1 MRKKILCVFEP
12 LWQRKDENMKK
23 LLLLI
28 IITTLLAGCSAQ
40 RSIEYLTKMKY
51 KIHSVTDFEMQGIS
65 IDNKSQLGDFS
76 PSDLLTLVPAFGRGK
91 LHASFT
97 LNVLVQNPNP
107 TNSVDDFLDLKITDF
122 PWELFLNENKILEGN
137 ISEPINLKGDIS
149 NEKIPIKIHL
159 NVSELLKDSSVN
171 DLLKTVLKFGGK
183 NSSTSNISLYAQPEI
198 GTLLGNISTP
208 NPIKIV
214 DYEFR

>member
-1 MRKKILCVFEP
+1 
-12 LWQRKDENMKK
+12 
-23 LLLLI
+23 
-28 IITTLLAGCSAQ
+28 
-40 RSIEYLTKMKY
+40 MKY
-51 KIHSVTDFEMQGIS
+51 KIHSVTDFEIQGIS
-65 IDNKSQLGDFS
+65 IDDKSQLGDFS

-97 LNVLVQNPNP
+97 LNLLAKNPHP
-107 TNSVDDFLDLKITDF
+107 TNSESDFLDLEITAF
-122 PWELFLNENKILEGN
+122 PWKLFVNDNEILTGD
-137 ISEPINLKGDIS
+137 ISEPIHLKGNIT
-149 NEKIPIKIHL
+149 EERIPIKIHL
-159 NVSELLKDSSVN
+159 NVSELLDEGSVN

-198 GTLLGNISTP
+198 GTLIGNISTP

>member
-1 MRKKILCVFEP
+1 MKKII
-12 LWQRKDENMKK
+12 
-23 LLLLI
+23 LLI
-28 IITTLLAGCSAQ
+28 TITLLLAGCSAQ

-51 KIHSVTDFEMQGIS
+51 KIHSVTDFEVQGIS

-76 PSDLLTLVPAFGRGK
+76 PSDLLTLVPAFGGGN

-97 LNVLVQNPNP
+97 LNLLAKNPHP
-107 TNSVDDFLDLKITDF
+107 SESGSDFLNLEITSF
-122 PWELFLNENKILEGN
+122 PWELFVNDSQILTGD
-137 ISEPINLKGDIS
+137 ISEPIHLKGNIT
-149 NEKIPIKIHL
+149 EERIPIKIHL
-159 NVSELLKDSSVN
+159 NVSELLDEGSVN

-198 GTLLGNISTP
+198 GTIIGNISTP